1 MIIIVIAP
9 ERTCHSLVN
18 ENEMTDMPCCSRL
31 FVLLSALLATAVPLL
46 QPALTK
52 EGFEDVFS
60 PFRYDA
66 PGVEIPDEPVTREN
80 VTATTTAEGQAKSLY
95 ESCHYHQECSY
106 RSANMRC
113 VDSVCYCPQ
122 PFELGGNGECLES
135 RPSSGKTFTSVAPAT
150 ILLVI
155 TLGIAVAFIS
165 RRLFLGGKREEAER
179 DAEIPWNQNRDR
191 HGIRPKS
198 ATMSRPRSF
207 VPSPSVRRRLRALW
221 ENGEWSRSEEPPLPR
236 IIRIP
241 PDRWQQTSSSPRK
254 GGSPAPSTSAKTSAA
269 TRASG
274 SDKTSPGAPCEKSP
288 LVQGPPL
295 QEPPPL
301 SAAWLAQKLLASN
314 LHNAWADDDDGIVV
328 RVQREDKKASAMA
341 TSQAHPPQR
350 RNHRS
355 DVGVLREDQK
365 VSPTATSQSKPPQGR
380 DERSLLPPSDSSSK
394 TRATLREGEG
404 PDEGGGSSSSLPIEW
419 DTTLATRRGNSL
431 ECNLPAAS
439 ATDPETRDSD
449 EPANDVPFEITP
461 SLLPFHPS
469 RDVEKA
475 SSPPRYSLQ
484 PASVPIPKNADDATL
499 AERSCVRLG
508 SLKAE
513 TRWLSKSVGPPFS
526 RARLALARPQQRHK
540 SAPPLGASNA
550 SPVALGD
557 RDISGQERKVQGQIL
572 APDVSNRL
580 GLATPFADISEDPLS
595 DTASVALSFLSPT
608 SSPSSDVTLPRPDID
623 SAMIRAA
630 DAVETDD
637 DGVASKDLAGDA
649 RLVETFV
656 ASALEDASLSDGAP
670 PPLPLSG
677 ADRAAHE
684 EARVAMMVEAR
695 CVRATPSRPGSSARG
710 WKVNPSSQTSL
721 KRLFPIAAR
730 RGRNGSRSTTP
741 NGHTKEVQADH
752 SSSSS
757 TDIDNLAE
765 MLTSLKVAQL
775 YSSHR
780 RAERTL
786 LREYSVGMVNRIAP
800 AAAPSLPTRA
810 DSANGLRSTRSASHA
825 AAVIDA
831 PARLEDACEA
841 EQTARNVETG
851 ATPAVPARFSVPEP
865 AKVVV
870 AVPELSPLTDSG
882 RKRADKE
889 EEDNAECASSEHQ
902 PPPALPS
909 LSEEDET
916 ADATTSSQ
924 PPSKHRGRSLLAQ
937 LHRNRTA
944 NSRLVPPAAPTFRPA
959 PQKRSIRFR
968 RTASSQLQVIAE
980 VLHSVETQAPSVPL
994 RSKVPFSG
1002 EGEAVRTDSAKR
1014 KGTPEVP
1021 HGEGSK
1027 ETIGH
1032 SQSIERVSSPPHH
1045 FSDGC
1050 AVALER
1056 RMQPPNASSHVHYEP
1071 LRSRSPFAVKTHTAE
1086 PLPEFQAAVS
1096 RNTDGGSSGGEFR
1109 PNERNVSAH
1118 SSVSPYSSCI
1128 DGGAYDT
1135 KAFTSSFIPTIPTTG
1150 GTAGRNELAPSIQG
1164 EPPSYCWSRFWSGL
1178 AAFVATAQASPDSAA
1193 IADLPER
1200 HASLSTTPED
1210 TCTAAAGSEAS
1221 DVATLKAFS
1230 GDRQGNV
1237 SNSRAPS
1244 TAGRSRP
1251 HEGSNDGGST
1261 RTQASVIVPPAV
1273 PPRKTKNIQLGGAIG
1288 STDPSPALG
1297 VPLPRL
1303 ELDDHPGSLKEPM
1316 SKMNDTTE
1324 LVVSAQ
1330 VSANIEKK
1338 CTALLVS
1345 SSLKDWSSVLGSS
1358 EANTKLSE
1366 APTVPFAPDI
1376 YPTMPSAVSRTATLS
1391 ACETRESN
1399 TRRRRSPSLSSGSL
1413 RQATEMVSSRVGCSA
1428 ASPTGSADG
1437 AAKTKSTASGTT
1449 TRSRDPSFSLE
1460 GGRHTDDGDP
1470 SGAAFETNGTFIS
1483 GLYLSEFM
1491 KKLDIFP
1498 PPQLQEQPPSAAATD
1513 VFSDV
1518 LVPLGPSSEVRGS
1531 GSLREMEA
1539 PFLTLLPS
1547 SGFSAGVHCERSEPS
1562 TSFSTIKPARVGLL
1576 PGEEG
1581 YTQKG
1586 QVAPERH
1593 TAEPRQDPTAESAF
1607 GCCTPK
1613 ATPVRGRPPTAVSD
1627 FYSCSSRLSER
1638 RPHFFISSAKKPKKS
1653 HLN

>member
-1 MIIIVIAP
+1 MW
-9 ERTCHSLVN
+9 
-18 ENEMTDMPCCSRL
+18 
-31 FVLLSALLATAVPLL
+31 
-46 QPALTK
+46 
-52 EGFEDVFS
+52 
-60 PFRYDA
+60 
-66 PGVEIPDEPVTREN
+66 
-80 VTATTTAEGQAKSLY
+80 
-95 ESCHYHQECSY
+95 ES
-106 RSANMRC
+106 
-113 VDSVCYCPQ
+113 
-122 PFELGGNGECLES
+122 
-135 RPSSGKTFTSVAPAT
+135 
-150 ILLVI
+150 
-155 TLGIAVAFIS
+155 
-165 RRLFLGGKREEAER
+165 
-179 DAEIPWNQNRDR
+179 
-191 HGIRPKS
+191 
-198 ATMSRPRSF
+198 
-207 VPSPSVRRRLRALW
+207 
-221 ENGEWSRSEEPPLPR
+221 GEWSRLEEPPLPR

-241 PDRWQQTSSSPRK
+241 PDRWQQSSSSPRK
-254 GGSPAPSTSAKTSAA
+254 GGSPAPSTSANTSAA

-274 SDKTSPGAPCEKSP
+274 SDKTSSGAPFEKSP

-301 SAAWLAQKLLASN
+301 SAAWLAQKLLTSN
-314 LHNAWADDDDGIVV
+314 LHNAQADDDDGIVV
-328 RVQREDKKASAMA
+328 RVQREDKKASPMA
-341 TSQAHPPQR
+341 TSLSQPPQR

-355 DVGVLREDQK
+355 DGTIVGVLREDQK

-380 DERSLLPPSDSSSK
+380 DERSLLPASDISSK
-394 TRATLREGEG
+394 TRATLPKGEG
-404 PDEGGGSSSSLPIEW
+404 PDEGDGSSSSLPIEW
-419 DTTLATRRGNSL
+419 DTTLATRRENSL
-431 ECNLPAAS
+431 RCNLPATS
-439 ATDPETRDSD
+439 ATDRETRHSD
-449 EPANDVPFEITP
+449 EPGDDVPFDITP
-461 SLLPFHPS
+461 SLLPFDPS

-475 SSPPRYSLQ
+475 SSPPRYSLP
-484 PASVPIPKNADDATL
+484 PASVPMPNNADAATL

-513 TRWLSKSVGPPFS
+513 TRWLSQSAAPPFS
-526 RARLALARPQQRHK
+526 RGRWALTRPQLRQK

-557 RDISGQERKVQGQIL
+557 HDITGQKRKVQGQIL
-572 APDVSNRL
+572 TPDVSNRQGL
-580 GLATPFADISEDPLS
+580 GTPSTDISEDTLL
-595 DTASVALSFLSPT
+595 DTASVALSFLSPA

-637 DGVASKDLAGDA
+637 DGVASKDLVGFYICKAGDA
-649 RLVETFV
+649 RLVEAFV
-656 ASALEDASLSDGAP
+656 ASALEDSSLSDGAP

-677 ADRAAHE
+677 AERAAHE

-695 CVRATPSRPGSSARG
+695 RVRATPSRPGSSARR

-721 KRLFPIAAR
+721 KRLFPFAAR

-741 NGHTKEVQADH
+741 NGHTKEVQVDQ

-765 MLTSLKVAQL
+765 MLTSLKVAQP
-775 YSSHR
+775 YSSHH

-786 LREYSVGMVNRIAP
+786 LREYSVGMVNRSAP
-800 AAAPSLPTRA
+800 AAAPSRPTRA
-810 DSANGLRSTRSASHA
+810 DSANRLRSTRPASHA

-841 EQTARNVETG
+841 EQTGPNVETG
-851 ATPAVPARFSVPEP
+851 PTPAVPARFSVPEP

-870 AVPELSPLTDSG
+870 AVPELPPLTDSG
-882 RKRADKE
+882 RKCAGK

-902 PPPALPS
+902 PPPAVPS

-924 PPSKHRGRSLLAQ
+924 PPSKHRRRSLLAQ
-937 LHRNRTA
+937 LYRTRTA

-1002 EGEAVRTDSAKR
+1002 EGEALRTDSAKC
-1014 KGTPEVP
+1014 KDTPEVP

-1027 ETIGH
+1027 ETIGQ
-1032 SQSIERVSSPPHH
+1032 SQSIETVSSPPHH
-1045 FSDGC
+1045 FSDGF

-1056 RMQPPNASSHVHYEP
+1056 GTQPPIASSHVHYEP
-1071 LRSRSPFAVKTHTAE
+1071 PRSRSPFAAKKHITE
-1086 PLPEFQAAVS
+1086 SLPEFQAAVT
-1096 RNTDGGSSGGEFR
+1096 RDAGGGSSGGEFR
-1109 PNERNVSAH
+1109 PNERNVSAY
-1118 SSVSPYSSCI
+1118 SSVSPYSTSV
-1128 DGGAYDT
+1128 DSGSRDA

-1150 GTAGRNELAPSIQG
+1150 GTAGRNELAPSIQD
-1164 EPPSYCWSRFWSGL
+1164 EPPSYCWSRFWSGV
-1178 AAFVATAQASPDSAA
+1178 AAFVATAQASRNSAA

-1200 HASLSTTPED
+1200 HASVSTTPED

-1221 DVATLKAFS
+1221 GVATLKAFS
-1230 GDRQGNV
+1230 GDRQRNA

-1251 HEGSNDGGST
+1251 HEGSSDGGGT
-1261 RTQASVIVPPAV
+1261 KTQASVIVPPAV
-1273 PPRKTKNIQLGGAIG
+1273 LPRKTKNIQLGSGIG

-1297 VPLPRL
+1297 VPLPRH
-1303 ELDDHPGSLKEPM
+1303 ELDDRPGSLKERM
-1316 SKMNDTTE
+1316 SKMNDTIE
-1324 LVVSAQ
+1324 FVVSAQ

-1345 SSLKDWSSVLGSS
+1345 PSLKHWSSVTGSS

-1366 APTVPFAPDI
+1366 APTAPFAPDI

-1391 ACETRESN
+1391 ACETRASN
-1399 TRRRRSPSLSSGSL
+1399 TRRRRSPWLSSGSL
-1413 RQATEMVSSRVGCSA
+1413 HQATEMVSSRVGCSA

-1437 AAKTKSTASGTT
+1437 AAKTKSTARGTK

-1470 SGAAFETNGTFIS
+1470 SSAASETNGTFIS

-1491 KKLDIFP
+1491 NKLDIFP

-1518 LVPLGPSSEVRGS
+1518 VVPPDPSSEVRGS

-1547 SGFSAGVHCERSEPS
+1547 SVFSTGLHCERSEPS
-1562 TSFSTIKPARVGLL
+1562 TSFSMVKSTRVALL
-1576 PGEEG
+1576 PGEKRC
-1581 YTQKG
+1581 TQKG
-1586 QVAPERH
+1586 QVAPERR
-1593 TAEPRQDPTAESAF
+1593 TPEPRQDPTAESGF

-1613 ATPVRGRPPTAVSD
+1613 ASPLRGRPPTVVSD

-1638 RPHFFISSAKKPKKS
+1638 RPHFFISSVKKPKKS

>member
-1 MIIIVIAP
+1 
-9 ERTCHSLVN
+9 
-18 ENEMTDMPCCSRL
+18 
-31 FVLLSALLATAVPLL
+31 
-46 QPALTK
+46 
-52 EGFEDVFS
+52 
-60 PFRYDA
+60 
-66 PGVEIPDEPVTREN
+66 
-80 VTATTTAEGQAKSLY
+80 
-95 ESCHYHQECSY
+95 
-106 RSANMRC
+106 
-113 VDSVCYCPQ
+113 
-122 PFELGGNGECLES
+122 
-135 RPSSGKTFTSVAPAT
+135 
-150 ILLVI
+150 
-155 TLGIAVAFIS
+155 
-165 RRLFLGGKREEAER
+165 
-179 DAEIPWNQNRDR
+179 
-191 HGIRPKS
+191 
-198 ATMSRPRSF
+198 MSRPRSF
-207 VPSPSVRRRLRALW
+207 VPSPSVRGRLRALW
-221 ENGEWSRSEEPPLPR
+221 ESGEWSRSEEPPLPR

-254 GGSPAPSTSAKTSAA
+254 GGSPAPSTSANTSAA

-274 SDKTSPGAPCEKSP
+274 SDKTSPRAPFEKSP

-301 SAAWLAQKLLASN
+301 SAAWLAQKLLTSN
-314 LHNAWADDDDGIVV
+314 LHNAQADDDDGIVV
-328 RVQREDKKASAMA
+328 RVQREDKKASPMA
-341 TSQAHPPQR
+341 TSQSQPPQKL
-350 RNHRS
+350 NHRS

-404 PDEGGGSSSSLPIEW
+404 PDEGGGGGSSSSLPIEW
-419 DTTLATRRGNSL
+419 DTTLANRRGNSL

-439 ATDPETRDSD
+439 ATGRETRDSD
-449 EPANDVPFEITP
+449 ETGDDVPLDITP

-513 TRWLSKSVGPPFS
+513 TRWLSKSAAPPFS
-526 RARLALARPQQRHK
+526 RARWALTRPQQRQK
-540 SAPPLGASNA
+540 SAPPLGVSNA

-557 RDISGQERKVQGQIL
+557 RDISGQKRKVQGQIL
-572 APDVSNRL
+572 TPDVSNQQGL
-580 GLATPFADISEDPLS
+580 GTPFADINEDTLS

-623 SAMIRAA
+623 SVMLRAA
-630 DAVETDD
+630 DAVEMDD

-649 RLVETFV
+649 RLVEAFV

-677 ADRAAHE
+677 AERAAHE

-695 CVRATPSRPGSSARG
+695 RVRATPSRPGSSARR

-721 KRLFPIAAR
+721 KRQFPIAAR
-730 RGRNGSRSTTP
+730 KGRNGSRSTTP
-741 NGHTKEVQADH
+741 NGHTKEVQADQ

-765 MLTSLKVAQL
+765 MLTSLKVAQP
-775 YSSHR
+775 YSSHH

-786 LREYSVGMVNRIAP
+786 LREYSVGMVNRSSP

-810 DSANGLRSTRSASHA
+810 DSANGLRSTRPASHA

-841 EQTARNVETG
+841 EQTARDVETG
-851 ATPAVPARFSVPEP
+851 PTPAVPALFSVAEP
-865 AKVVV
+865 DKVAV
-870 AVPELSPLTDSG
+870 AVPELPSLTNSG
-882 RKRADKE
+882 RKRAGE
-889 EEDNAECASSEHQ
+889 EEGNAECASSEHQ
-902 PPPALPS
+902 PPPAVPS

-924 PPSKHRGRSLLAQ
+924 PPSKHRRRSLLAQ
-937 LHRNRTA
+937 LHRTRTA

-980 VLHSVETQAPSVPL
+980 VLHSVETQSPSVPL

-1014 KGTPEVP
+1014 KDTPEVP
-1021 HGEGSK
+1021 HGEGSQ
-1027 ETIGH
+1027 ETVGH
-1032 SQSIERVSSPPHH
+1032 SQPIERVSSPPHH

-1050 AVALER
+1050 AVALECR
-1056 RMQPPNASSHVHYEP
+1056 TQPPIASSHVHYEP
-1071 LRSRSPFAVKTHTAE
+1071 PRSRSPFAVKKHITE
-1086 PLPEFQAAVS
+1086 SLPEFQAAVT
-1096 RNTDGGSSGGEFR
+1096 RNADGGSSGREFR
-1109 PNERNVSAH
+1109 PNARNVSAY
-1118 SSVSPYSSCI
+1118 SSVPPYSTSV
-1128 DGGAYDT
+1128 DSGACDT

-1150 GTAGRNELAPSIQG
+1150 GTAGRNELAPSIQN
-1164 EPPSYCWSRFWSGL
+1164 EPPSYCWSRFWSGV
-1178 AAFVATAQASPDSAA
+1178 AAFVATAQASRNSAA

-1221 DVATLKAFS
+1221 GVATLKAFS
-1230 GDRQGNV
+1230 GDRQRNA
-1237 SNSRAPS
+1237 SNSRALS

-1251 HEGSNDGGST
+1251 HEGSNDGGGT
-1261 RTQASVIVPPAV
+1261 KTQASLIMPPAV
-1273 PPRKTKNIQLGGAIG
+1273 LPRKTKNVQLGSGIG

-1297 VPLPRL
+1297 VPLPRH
-1303 ELDDHPGSLKEPM
+1303 ELDDRPGSLKERM
-1316 SKMNDTTE
+1316 SKMNDTIE
-1324 LVVSAQ
+1324 VVSAQ

-1345 SSLKDWSSVLGSS
+1345 PSLKDWSSVAGSS

-1366 APTVPFAPDI
+1366 APTAPFAPHI

-1399 TRRRRSPSLSSGSL
+1399 TRRRRSPWLSSGSL

-1437 AAKTKSTASGTT
+1437 APKTKSTASGTK
-1449 TRSRDPSFSLE
+1449 TRSRDPSFSLD
-1460 GGRHTDDGDP
+1460 GVRHTDDGDP
-1470 SGAAFETNGTFIS
+1470 SGVAFETNGTFIS

-1491 KKLDIFP
+1491 NNLDIFP

-1518 LVPLGPSSEVRGS
+1518 VVPLDPSSEVRRS
-1531 GSLREMEA
+1531 GNLREMET

-1562 TSFSTIKPARVGLL
+1562 TSFSMVKPTRVGLL
-1576 PGEEG
+1576 PGEERC
-1581 YTQKG
+1581 TQKG
-1586 QVAPERH
+1586 QMAPERR
-1593 TAEPRQDPTAESAF
+1593 TPEPRQDPTPESGF

-1613 ATPVRGRPPTAVSD
+1613 ATPLRGRPPTAVSD